1 MGHGNITRSG
11 RLTGGARWVAPRA
24 RQRRAMLSQRA
35 AHARGPPLPQP
46 APAMAEGE
54 ALLRMQLGAGHGRC
68 GGESPGVPRAGES
81 WRRRTRPRQD
91 YLLHWRRAVSEL
103 DMSTMPQIR
112 HTTAGF
118 GPDFTA
124 AEHGDF
130 KYSRCSHV
138 QRWKQQTLARTQHAA
153 CRWLRLGPRRT
164 YCVRIGI
171 DSFLY
176 VLRVHA

>member
-35 AHARGPPLPQP
+35 AHARGPPLPQA
-46 APAMAEGE
+46 APAMVEGE

-68 GGESPGVPRAGES
+68 GGESPGVPRAES
-81 WRRRTRPRQD
+81 WRRRTRPGQD

-103 DMSTMPQIR
+103 DMSTLPQIR

-118 GPDFTA
+118 SPDFTA

-153 CRWLRLGPRRT
+153 YRWLRLGPRRT
-164 YCVRIGI
+164 YWNRFLSVRIACTCVMMH
-171 DSFLY
+171 F
-176 VLRVHA
+176 